1 MIRGYADA
9 KRSDPVLGF
18 SDKERQDPDRFPG
31 EGHEIKRNFIR
42 GESDHADPSREGE
55 NGIVKVECPL
65 PRGKGMSIEDD
76 RQALSMDLPSE
87 ARGTLKREGHTIRK
101 GSGEFEMGRK
111 LDHGDR
117 NSQGKVLPSCA
128 ADMEPEGQGKDQR
141 QNLEWQVLFQG
152 TPDEVP
158 PDHG

>member
-9 KRSDPVLGF
+9 KRRDSVLGF
-18 SDKERQDPDRFPG
+18 SDKERQDPHRFPG

-65 PRGKGMSIEDD
+65 SRGKGMSIEND

-87 ARGTLKREGHTIRK
+87 SRGTLKSEGDTVRK

-117 NSQGKVLPSCA
+117 NSQGKILPSGA
-128 ADMEPEGQGKDQR
+128 ADMEPEDQGKDQC

-152 TPDEVP
+152 APDGVP